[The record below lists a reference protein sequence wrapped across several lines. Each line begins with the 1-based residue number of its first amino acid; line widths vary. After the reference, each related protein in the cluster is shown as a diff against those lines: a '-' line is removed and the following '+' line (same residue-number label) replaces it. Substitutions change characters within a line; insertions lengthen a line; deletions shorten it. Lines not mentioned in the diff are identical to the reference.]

1 MVLIG
6 SIVVG
11 TLVSVGFLS
20 VRVFLGA
27 LSRAGRWLGRV
38 CRGWSGLCF
47 LFLCWFFEGLR
58 ECSDRAFIAWFLKGG
73 PGVGFHVAVL
83 CRVMYPLCV
92 LRVRVL

>member
-1 MVLIG
+1 MFLIG

-20 VRVFLGA
+20 VRVFRGA
-27 LSRAGRWLGRV
+27 LCRARRWLGRV
-38 CRGWSGLCF
+38 CDGYSELCF
-47 LFLCWFFEGLR
+47 LFLCSFFEGLH
-58 ECSDRAFIAWFLKGG
+58 ECSDRAFIAWFLRGG

-92 LRVRVL
+92 LRVRL